1 MRRPN
6 RTRRLAS
13 SGALALVTI
22 TACSQQPPSKSSNDS
37 VDQLFAEWNKPDAPG
52 CSVGISRNGTTLY
65 EQGYGIANLDLA
77 VPISPASVL
86 NAASISKQFTAI
98 SILHLAHRG
107 QLSLDDDV
115 GKYIPNWGE
124 RAHRITI
131 RHLLSHTSGL
141 RDAFILQGLRPHHPA
156 NINEQ
161 IVSILTHARGLNFAP
176 GSQFEYNNG
185 AYRLLAAIVE
195 RVSGQRFS
203 VFVDANIFKP
213 LGMAQSYIHDDAA
226 QVIPNRATG
235 YSRAKDGFRLVV
247 RTYTDVVVG
256 NSGLFTTVGDLLRW
270 EQNFT
275 DPRVGDAA
283 LIREMETP
291 VIATG
296 WSETSKYGFGVDI
309 AQHRGLRT
317 LAHGGGDDGVR
328 SYVVRYPERQLSIAI
343 LCNRDDMD
351 PAAVARSIADLF
363 LHGEFPVP
371 VTTATVPAT
380 APPVSV
386 PMQDLQNKVGLY
398 RDASTDAV
406 GRIFIRDGKLMAGAD
421 DGNEY
426 ELTAISPNRFV
437 IMGTSVV
444 ADFVPSVAGKPQELH
459 VTGAGPKP
467 YVSQLIPPFTPS
479 NAELRAFEGTYTS
492 DEVDGTYTI
501 VTSDSGLLLQVPTRA
516 DIRFEP
522 VFTDAFSGKMLGVV
536 KFSRDGRGRVT
547 AFTATAP
554 SVRGLRFNRT

>member
-1 MRRPN
+1 M
-6 RTRRLAS
+6 
-13 SGALALVTI
+13 
-22 TACSQQPPSKSSNDS
+22 
-37 VDQLFAEWNKPDAPG
+37 
-52 CSVGISRNGTTLY
+52 
-65 EQGYGIANLDLA
+65 
-77 VPISPASVL
+77 
-86 NAASISKQFTAI
+86 
-98 SILHLAHRG
+98 SILLLARRG

-124 RAHRITI
+124 RAYRTTI

-141 RDAFILQGLRPHHPA
+141 RDAFILQGLRPDHPD
-156 NINEQ
+156 NINGQ
-161 IVSILTHARGLNFAP
+161 IVSILAHARGLNFAP

-203 VFVDANIFKP
+203 AFVDTNIFKP

-256 NSGLFTTVGDLLRW
+256 NSGLFTTAADLLRW
-270 EQNFT
+270 THNFA

-283 LIREMETP
+283 LVREMETP

-296 WSETSKYGFGVDI
+296 WSDSSRYGLGVEI

-317 LAHGGGDDGVR
+317 VAHGGGDDGVR
-328 SYVVRYPERQLSIAI
+328 SYVVRYPERDLAMAI

-351 PAAVARSIADLF
+351 PGTVARAIAEIF
-363 LHGEFPVP
+363 FHEQFPEHATKP
-371 VTTATVPAT
+371 TASAPAPT
-380 APPVSV
+380 SVSLSV
-386 PMQDLQNKVGLY
+386 QDLQSKVGLY
-398 RDASTDAV
+398 RDLSDDSV
-406 GRIFIRDGKLMAGAD
+406 GRIFIRDGKLIAGAD

-426 ELTAISPNRFV
+426 ELTPTAPNRFV

-444 ADFVPSVAGKPQELH
+444 AEFAPSIAGKPQELH
-459 VTGAGPKP
+459 VTGAGPKLHI
-467 YVSQLIPPFTPS
+467 SQLIAPFTPS

-492 DEVDGTYTI
+492 EEVDGTYTM
-501 VTSDSGLLLQVPTRA
+501 VAADSGLLLRVPTRA
-516 DIRFEP
+516 DIKFEP
-522 VFTDAFSGKMLGVV
+522 VFSDAFSGKMLGVV
-536 KFSRDGRGRVT
+536 KFSRDERGRVT

>member
-1 MRRPN
+1 MPRR
-6 RTRRLAS
+6 RRRIALLA
-13 SGALALVTI
+13 ALALAT
-22 TACSQQPPSKSSNDS
+22 TAACSQPTSTSSNGA

-65 EQGYGIANLDLA
+65 ERGYGIANLDLA
-77 VPISPASVL
+77 VAISPATVF
-86 NAASISKQFTAI
+86 NAASISKQFTAM
-98 SILHLAHRG
+98 SILLLAHRG

-115 GKYIPNWGE
+115 GTYIPNWSQHGQ
-124 RAHRITI
+124 RITI

-141 RDAFILQGLRPHHPA
+141 RDAFLLQGLRPEHPE

-161 IVSILTHARGLNFAP
+161 IVSILARARGLNFAP

-195 RVSGQRFS
+195 RVSGKRFS
-203 VFVDANIFKP
+203 VFVDANVFKP
-213 LGMAQSYIHDDAA
+213 LGMAHSYIHDDAA

-235 YSRAKDGFRLVV
+235 YSRATGGFRLVV

-283 LIREMETP
+283 LVREMETP

-296 WSETSKYGFGVDI
+296 WSDTSRYGFGVEI

-317 LAHGGGDDGVR
+317 VAHGGGDDGVR
-328 SYVVRYPERQLSIAI
+328 SYVMRYPERRLAIAI

-351 PAAVARSIADLF
+351 PGSVARSIAEIF
-363 LHGEFPVP
+363 LRDEFAQPMTKP
-371 VTTATVPAT
+371 T
-380 APPVSV
+380 PPGPPPSV
-386 PMQDLQNKVGLY
+386 PLPVQDLEAKVGLY
-398 RDASTDAV
+398 RDQSDDSV
-406 GRIFIRDGKLMAGAD
+406 GRIFIRNGKLMASD
-421 DGNEY
+421 DVGNEF
-426 ELTAISPNRFV
+426 ELTPIAPNRFV
-437 IMGTSVV
+437 IVGTSVV
-444 ADFVPSVAGKPQELH
+444 ADFVTSTHGKPQELH
-459 VTGAGPKP
+459 VTGAGPTP
-467 YVSQLIPPFTPS
+467 RVSHQVAPFTPS
-479 NAELRAFEGTYTS
+479 SAELRAFAGTYTS

-501 VTSDSGLLLQVPTRA
+501 VARDSGFVLQVPTRA

-522 VFTDAFSGKMLGVV
+522 VFTDAFRGKILGVV
-536 KFSRDGRGRVT
+536 KFWRDRRGRVSG
-547 AFTATAP
+547 FTATAA
-554 SVRGLRFNRT
+554 SVRGLRFNRSKS

>member
-1 MRRPN
+1 MVTLS

-13 SGALALVTI
+13 MGALALVSI
-22 TACSQQPPSKSSNDS
+22 TACSQPLSSKASNDK
-37 VDQLFAEWNKPDAPG
+37 VDQLFAQWNKPDEPG
-52 CSVGISRNGTTLY
+52 CSVGIGRDGATIY
-65 EQGYGIANLDLA
+65 ERGYGRANLDLD
-77 VPISPASVL
+77 VPISSASVL
-86 NAASISKQFTAI
+86 SAASISKPFTAL
-98 SILHLAHRG
+98 SILLLAHRG
-107 QLSLDDDV
+107 QLSVDDDV
-115 GKYIPNWGE
+115 GRHIPNWGQ
-124 RAHRITI
+124 RAQRITI

-141 RDAFILQGLRPHHPA
+141 RDAFILQGLRPDHPE

-161 IVSILTHARGLNFAP
+161 IVSILTRARGLNFVP
-176 GSQFEYNNG
+176 GSEFEYNNG

-195 RVSGQRFS
+195 RVSGQTFS
-203 VFVDANIFKP
+203 AFVDANIFKP

-270 EQNFT
+270 ERNFT
-275 DPRVGDAA
+275 DPRVGDLA
-283 LIREMETP
+283 LMREMETP

-296 WSETSKYGFGVDI
+296 WSETSRYGLGLDI

-317 LAHGGGDDGVR
+317 VAHGGGDDGVR
-328 SYVVRYPERQLSIAI
+328 SYVVRYPERRLAIAI
-343 LCNRDDMD
+343 LCNRDDLD

-363 LHGEFPVP
+363 LHEELPNAV
-371 VTTATVPAT
+371 TATLPPTV
-380 APPVSV
+380 PPVSLPV
-386 PMQDLQNKVGLY
+386 QDLQNKVGLY
-398 RDASTDAV
+398 RDVSTDSV

-437 IMGTSVV
+437 LMGTSVV
-444 ADFVPSVAGKPQELH
+444 AEFVPSNAGKPQELH

-467 YVSQLIPPFTPS
+467 YVSQLIPPFKPS
-479 NAELRAFEGTYTS
+479 TAELRAFEGTYTS

-501 VTSDSGLLLQVPTRA
+501 VARDSGLLLQVATRA

-554 SVRGLRFNRT
+554 SVRGLRFNRI